1 VPPLCTLLILLQGWW
16 QRRFWL
22 LLTISRLFAPPQGFT
37 WAFLSGVSEPIG
49 ALMGYLVLNGNNDL
63 SFAIVFGL
71 VAGGWGAQ
79 RALLSAALLCL
90 GCDVRCCSSC
100 CVHTLRICTAAV
112 PPPLQA

>member
-1 VPPLCTLLILLQGWW
+1 MPPLCTLLILLQGWW

-71 VAGGWGAQ
+71 VAGGWMQAGDGGRQLPYPAPCRGRRAGSGAHP
-79 RALLSAALLCL
+79 LLPL
-90 GCDVRCCSSC
+90 
-100 CVHTLRICTAAV
+100 HTRGHL
-112 PPPLQA
+112 